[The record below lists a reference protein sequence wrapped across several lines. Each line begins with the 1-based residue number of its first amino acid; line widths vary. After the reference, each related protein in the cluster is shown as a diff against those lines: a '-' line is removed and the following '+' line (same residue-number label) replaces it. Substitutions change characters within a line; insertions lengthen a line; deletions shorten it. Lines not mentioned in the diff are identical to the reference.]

1 MKITANFKYYCEHQW
16 NDNILIML
24 TYLIMSKLI
33 CIITDYETFYETA
46 LEQVRSVYPGPIQ
59 TSRIILF
66 QK

>member
-1 MKITANFKYYCEHQW
+1 
-16 NDNILIML
+16 
-24 TYLIMSKLI
+24 MSKLI

-59 TSRIILF
+59 TSRIMLF